1 MRLPATCAWLLPFS
15 ISTGKVMVFS
25 SHSPEACI
33 RIVVMPMSPRS
44 PAVGNWLRLRLCFAR
59 TGREASIIAPR
70 SANLFFKNGLTLF
83 MATGFISACA
93 SVSAFASSAMLL
105 DLFIRSPVVARYAV
119 WACRGGAGR
128 RSCCRRLLCLA
139 LGVQRGEQGAR
150 IGFYLP
156 DGSACVPHADFLCGH
171 LLNIL

>member
-128 RSCCRRLLCLA
+128 RSWRHRLPA
-139 LGVQRGEQGAR
+139 RDPVRGEGIAHFERYCNGQRPSG
-150 IGFYLP
+150 LT
-156 DGSACVPHADFLCGH
+156 CFLFDLECD
-171 LLNIL
+171 